1 MIFGQICGI
10 DQSWLDLE
18 NRSIT
23 EVQGVPV
30 QIECVALKKWDFLT
44 VKFMILNLFIVP
56 SF

>member
-30 QIECVALKKWDFLT
+30 QIECVALKK
-44 VKFMILNLFIVP
+44 
-56 SF
+56 